1 MQGCPPL
8 PDLSAVQQDP
18 TASDGAGVTLPPL
31 CSILGLVPGK
41 GQIDLPCDE
50 VAPANAGLQTE
61 KPPRPE
67 NASRA
72 RASLLLPTTFT
83 SDVWRRLPTSSQEL
97 MQEALSLL
105 DFEREQEQI
114 YVQQHGLEAE
124 PGPAAQG
131 EGAPHAT
138 VQYKLDEEKVV
149 NIFLAKRDAPEDRYL
164 SARLAAQYGVTP
176 KAVRDIW
183 NRRTWTSITLTL

>member
-1 MQGCPPL
+1 
-8 PDLSAVQQDP
+8 
-18 TASDGAGVTLPPL
+18 
-31 CSILGLVPGK
+31 
-41 GQIDLPCDE
+41 
-50 VAPANAGLQTE
+50 
-61 KPPRPE
+61 
-67 NASRA
+67 
-72 RASLLLPTTFT
+72 
-83 SDVWRRLPTSSQEL
+83 